1 MVRAPGTLES
11 AATAA
16 LQGAY
21 SRAGLGPWTQLA
33 DRGRRL
39 QLLSV
44 MGRDEEAL
52 ANAELVASK
61 QARGAPHELAWSW
74 FNDYF
79 PLASL
84 ERQWGRPAERPA
96 PLDLSARSVRSS
108 GA

>member
-1 MVRAPGTLES
+1 VVRAPGTLES

-61 QARGAPHELAWSW
+61 QARGAPPRARLV
-74 FNDYF
+74 
-79 PLASL
+79 LVQRL
-84 ERQWGRPAERPA
+84 
-96 PLDLSARSVRSS
+96 LSAAPPSS
-108 GA
+108 ASGESR

>member
-79 PLASL
+79 PLRL
-84 ERQWGRPAERPA
+84 PRA
-96 PLDLSARSVRSS
+96 PVGTSR
-108 GA
+108 